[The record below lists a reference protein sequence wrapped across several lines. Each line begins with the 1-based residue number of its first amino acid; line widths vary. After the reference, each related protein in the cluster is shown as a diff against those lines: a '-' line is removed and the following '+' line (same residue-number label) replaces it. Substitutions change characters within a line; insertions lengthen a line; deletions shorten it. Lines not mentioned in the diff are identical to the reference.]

1 MLTKKIGGL
10 FLNFNVNILGT
21 GGTRPLYNRYLT
33 SVLIEHNG
41 ESFLFDCGEA
51 TQMSLRK
58 QKISWQ
64 KIKVIC
70 ITHLHADHITG
81 LLGIVMLMAQSGDTR
96 KEPLTIIGPIGI
108 KKYLETNIELLRVHK
123 NYDIIYKEIIINK
136 TDSIL
141 YEDKRKRIEYIK
153 LKHSID
159 CVGYLFIEKDK
170 PGKFDI
176 QRAESLNI
184 PKGSIRKKLQDGYE
198 VILNGRKIL
207 PSEILGK
214 PKKGLK
220 FAYITDTA
228 YFEKLSTYI
237 ENFNLVII
245 ESTFKNDLKE
255 EAKKKLHLTAKL
267 AANITKKAKVHQTG
281 LIHFS
286 ERYTLNQDLCELLD
300 EAQKEYPNGEIF
312 LTKDGMRLTADKDKF
327 IIK

>member
-1 MLTKKIGGL
+1 MD
-10 FLNFNVNILGT
+10 FNINILGT
-21 GGTRPLYNRYLT
+21 GGTRPLHNRYLT
-33 SVLIEHNG
+33 SILIEYHG
-41 ESFLFDCGEA
+41 ENFLFDCGEA

-108 KKYLETNIELLRVHK
+108 KKYLETNIKLLRVHK

-136 TDSIL
+136 TKTIL

-170 PGKFDI
+170 PGKFDN
-176 QRAESLNI
+176 QKAENLNI
-184 PKGSIRKKLQDGYE
+184 PKGPIRKKLQDGCE
-198 VILNGRKIL
+198 VTLNGKKIL

-214 PKKGLK
+214 SQKGLK

-228 YFEKLSTYI
+228 YFEELCKQI
-237 ENFNLVII
+237 KNFNLVII

-255 EAKKKLHLTAKL
+255 EAQKKLHLTSKSVAQI
-267 AANITKKAKVHQTG
+267 AKKAKVHQTG

-286 ERYTLNQDLCELLD
+286 ERYILNKDLCELLD
-300 EAQKEYPNGEIF
+300 EAKQEHPNGEIF
-312 LTKDGMRLTADKDKF
+312 LTKDGMRLKADKDKF
-327 IIK
+327 IIKY

>member
-1 MLTKKIGGL
+1 M
-10 FLNFNVNILGT
+10 NFNINILGT
-21 GGTRPLYNRYLT
+21 GGTRPLHNRYLT
-33 SVLIEHNG
+33 SVLIEYHG

-108 KKYLETNIELLRVHK
+108 KKYLDANIELLRVHK
-123 NYDIIYKEIIINK
+123 NYDIIYKEIITNK
-136 TDSIL
+136 TEPIL
-141 YEDKRKRIEYIK
+141 YEDKKKRIEYIK
-153 LKHSID
+153 LKHSIE

-170 PGKFDI
+170 PGKFNT
-176 QRAESLNI
+176 QKAESLNI
-184 PKGSIRKKLQDGYE
+184 PKGPIRKTLQEGHE

-214 PKKGLK
+214 SQKGLK

-228 YFEKLSTYI
+228 YFEELSTHI
-237 ENFNLVII
+237 KNFNLVII
-245 ESTFKNDLKE
+245 ESTFKNDLKD

-267 AANITKKAKVHQTG
+267 AAKITKKAKVYQTG

-286 ERYTLNQDLCELLD
+286 ERYTLNKDLCELLD
-300 EAQKEYPNGEIF
+300 EAQQEYPNGEIF
-312 LTKDGMRLTADKDKF
+312 LTKDGMRLKANKDKF

>member
-1 MLTKKIGGL
+1 M
-10 FLNFNVNILGT
+10 NFNINILGT
-21 GGTRPLYNRYLT
+21 GGTRPLHNRYLT
-33 SVLIEHNG
+33 SVLIEYHG
-41 ESFLFDCGEA
+41 ESILFDCGEA

-64 KIKVIC
+64 KIKMIC

-123 NYDIIYKEIIINK
+123 NYQIIYKEIITNK
-136 TDSIL
+136 TEPVL

-159 CVGYLFIEKDK
+159 CIGYLFIEKDK
-170 PGKFDI
+170 PGKFDT
-176 QRAESLNI
+176 QKAESLNI
-184 PKGSIRKKLQDGYE
+184 PKGPIRKKLQEGYE
-198 VILNGRKIL
+198 VMLNGRKIV
-207 PSEILGK
+207 PSEILGEI
-214 PKKGLK
+214 KKGLK

-228 YFEKLSTYI
+228 YFEELSTYI
-237 ENFNLVII
+237 QNFNLVII
-245 ESTFKNDLKE
+245 ESTFKDDLKE

-267 AANITKKAKVHQTG
+267 AAQITKKAKVYQTG

-286 ERYTLNQDLCELLD
+286 ERYTLNKDLYELLN
-300 EAQKEYPNGEIF
+300 EAQQEYPNGNIF
-312 LTKDGMRLTADKDKF
+312 LAKDGMKLKANKDKF

>member
-1 MLTKKIGGL
+1 M
-10 FLNFNVNILGT
+10 NFNINILGT
-21 GGTRPLYNRYLT
+21 GGTRPLHNRYLT
-33 SVLIEHNG
+33 SVLIEYHG

-64 KIKVIC
+64 KIKMIC

-81 LLGIVMLMAQSGDTR
+81 LLGIVMLMAQSGNTR

-136 TDSIL
+136 TESIL
-141 YEDKRKRIEYIK
+141 YEDKKKRIEYIK

-159 CVGYLFIEKDK
+159 CIGYLFIEKNK
-170 PGKFDI
+170 PGKFDT
-176 QRAESLNI
+176 QKAESLNI
-184 PKGSIRKKLQDGYE
+184 PKGPIRKKLQEGYE
-198 VILNGRKIL
+198 VILNGKKIL
-207 PSEILGK
+207 PSDILGE
-214 PKKGLK
+214 PQKGLK

-228 YFEKLSTYI
+228 YFEKLSTHI
-237 ENFNLVII
+237 KNFNLVII
-245 ESTFKNDLKE
+245 ESTFKNELKE

-267 AANITKKAKVHQTG
+267 AAKITKEAKVNQTG

-286 ERYTLNQDLCELLD
+286 ERYTLNKDLCELLD
-300 EAQKEYPNGEIF
+300 EAKQEYPNGEIF
-312 LTKDGMRLTADKDKF
+312 LTKDGMRLKANKDKF
-327 IIK
+327 VIK

>member
-1 MLTKKIGGL
+1 M
-10 FLNFNVNILGT
+10 NFNINILGT
-21 GGTRPLYNRYLT
+21 GGTRPLHNRYLT
-33 SVLIEHNG
+33 SVLIEYHG
-41 ESFLFDCGEA
+41 ESILFDCGEA

-64 KIKVIC
+64 KIKMIC

-123 NYDIIYKEIIINK
+123 NYQIIYKEIIINK
-136 TDSIL
+136 TEPVL

-159 CVGYLFIEKDK
+159 CIGYLFIEKDK

-176 QRAESLNI
+176 QKAESLNI
-184 PKGSIRKKLQDGYE
+184 PKGPIRKKLQEGYE
-198 VILNGRKIL
+198 VMLNGRKIV
-207 PSEILGK
+207 PSEILGET
-214 PKKGLK
+214 KKGLK

-228 YFEKLSTYI
+228 YFEELSTYI
-237 ENFNLVII
+237 QNFNLVII
-245 ESTFKNDLKE
+245 ESTFKDDLKE

-267 AANITKKAKVHQTG
+267 AAQITKKAKVYQTG

-286 ERYTLNQDLCELLD
+286 ERYTLNKDLYELLN
-300 EAQKEYPNGEIF
+300 EAQQEYPNGNIF
-312 LTKDGMRLTADKDKF
+312 LAKDGMKLKANKDKF

>member
-1 MLTKKIGGL
+1 M
-10 FLNFNVNILGT
+10 NFNINILGT
-21 GGTRPLYNRYLT
+21 GGTRPLHNRYLT
-33 SVLIEHNG
+33 SVLIEYHG
-41 ESFLFDCGEA
+41 ESILFDCGEA

-64 KIKVIC
+64 KIKMIC

-96 KEPLTIIGPIGI
+96 KAPLTIIGPIGI

-123 NYDIIYKEIIINK
+123 NYQIIYKEIITNK
-136 TDSIL
+136 TEPVL

-159 CVGYLFIEKDK
+159 CIGYLFIEKDK
-170 PGKFDI
+170 PGKFDT
-176 QRAESLNI
+176 QKAESLNI
-184 PKGSIRKKLQDGYE
+184 PKGPIRKKLQEGYE
-198 VILNGRKIL
+198 VMLNGRKIV
-207 PSEILGK
+207 PSEILGEI
-214 PKKGLK
+214 KKGLK

-228 YFEKLSTYI
+228 YFEELSTYI
-237 ENFNLVII
+237 QNFNLVII
-245 ESTFKNDLKE
+245 ESTFKDDLKE

-267 AANITKKAKVHQTG
+267 AAQITKKAKVYQTG

-286 ERYTLNQDLCELLD
+286 ERYTLNKDLYELLN
-300 EAQKEYPNGEIF
+300 EAQQEYPNGNIF
-312 LTKDGMRLTADKDKF
+312 LAKDGMKLKANKDKF

>member
-1 MLTKKIGGL
+1 M
-10 FLNFNVNILGT
+10 NFNINILGT
-21 GGTRPLYNRYLT
+21 GGTRPLHNRYLT
-33 SVLIEHNG
+33 SVLIEYQG
-41 ESFLFDCGEA
+41 ESILFDCGEA

-64 KIKVIC
+64 KIKMIC

-123 NYDIIYKEIIINK
+123 NYKIIYKEIITNK
-136 TDSIL
+136 TEPIL

-159 CVGYLFIEKDK
+159 CIGYLFIEKDK
-170 PGKFDI
+170 PGKFDT
-176 QRAESLNI
+176 QKAESLNI
-184 PKGSIRKKLQDGYE
+184 PKGPIRKKLQEGYE
-198 VILNGRKIL
+198 VMLNGKKIV
-207 PSEILGK
+207 PSEILGEI
-214 PKKGLK
+214 KKGLK

-228 YFEKLSTYI
+228 YFEELSTYI
-237 ENFNLVII
+237 QNFNLVII
-245 ESTFKNDLKE
+245 ESTFKDDLKE

-267 AANITKKAKVHQTG
+267 AAQITKKAKVYQTG

-286 ERYTLNQDLCELLD
+286 ERYTLNKDLYELLN
-300 EAQKEYPNGEIF
+300 EAQQEYPNGNIF
-312 LTKDGMRLTADKDKF
+312 LAKDGMKLKANKDKF